1 MADDTNITIIGFDL
15 GHGDTAVTKVH
26 AGTRQDSASLGDR
39 NAPPEIVELGGDRKQ
54 LVTSV
59 TVTPEGEVLVGEA
72 AFEGAKESETFVA
85 FKSPYLDREEVR
97 RPLELFA
104 RRVVEEIRESRLT
117 DSGRVRWIF
126 GHPSGWDAEQV
137 AGYRELL
144 AGVCAPDEVSLVPE
158 SRAALLYA
166 RDAGDVPE
174 SEALTSTS
182 LTASTLIVDIGS
194 STTDYT
200 SIVHGTSRP
209 VDHGNVVLGA
219 HLIDKAVLELAID
232 RSPDAERIR
241 AALAAETSRS
251 ARQVLEITCRK
262 LKEKFFSI
270 NPQRFANNPNTGV
283 RTTEEVFTRDGD
295 VLELRIKI
303 DRNDMAR
310 LLDTP
315 QPALDG
321 LSWHN
326 AYRRDLG
333 AALSHTG
340 GEVDMIL
347 LTGGPSR
354 MRFVQETARELAP
367 DAQVMLGTEPE
378 FAIARGLALAG
389 RMDERTRGFREDV
402 ERFLATETV
411 SDLVNERLPQLTEA
425 MGAAVASGLTENHV
439 IPAFTAWRRRDIVTI
454 DGMRN
459 RIISG
464 VNAELDSTD
473 NVVLNKIV
481 TDWMAEL
488 RPELAQHTA
497 VICRRWN
504 LEPTAL
510 SLPEVTVSGEKMTAQ
525 VSTSV
530 ATDVLD
536 NISTLVNVAIS
547 GVVATALFGA
557 GSAIIMATGPFA
569 VLFAAAAIFIG
580 LSTAKEKIMEEIGD
594 KDLPMAAR
602 KIRSEASMIRKL
614 REQATEQE
622 AALASELAS
631 QFRSDGSGRLAREI
645 TASIEKQLTSVAAEV
660 ELLIA

>member
-26 AGTRQDSASLGDR
+26 AGTRPDSASLGDR
-39 NAPPEIVELGGDRKQ
+39 NAPPEIIELGGDRKQ
-54 LVTSV
+54 LVTAV
-59 TVTPEGEVLVGEA
+59 TVTPEGVVLVGEA
-72 AFEGAKESETFVA
+72 VFEFPKSEIHVA
-85 FKSPYLDREEVR
+85 FKSPYVEREQVR

-104 RRVVEEIRESRLT
+104 RQVVEDIRESRLS
-117 DSGRVRWIF
+117 DGGRVRWIF
-126 GHPSGWDAEQV
+126 GHPSGWDTEQV

-144 AGVCAPDEVSLVPE
+144 AGVCAPDEVGLVPE

-166 RDAGDVPE
+166 RDAGDLPE
-174 SEALTSTS
+174 SGPLSSKS

-219 HLIDKAVLELAID
+219 HLIDKSVLEMAIA
-232 RSPDAERIR
+232 RSPHAERIR
-241 AALAAETSRS
+241 AELTAEASRG
-251 ARQVLEITCRK
+251 ARQLLEISCRK
-262 LKEKFFSI
+262 LKERFFSI
-270 NPQRFANNPNTGV
+270 NPQRFTHNPNASAT
-283 RTTEEVFTRDGD
+283 TTEEVFTLDGD
-295 VLELRIKI
+295 ALELRIKI

-310 LLDTP
+310 ILDTP
-315 QPALDG
+315 HPELDG
-321 LSWHN
+321 LSWHH

-340 GEVDMIL
+340 SEVDMIL

-354 MRFVQETARELAP
+354 MRFVQESTRELAP
-367 DAQVMLGTEPE
+367 GARVMLGTEPE

-389 RMDERTRGFREDV
+389 RMDERTRGFRKDIE
-402 ERFLATETV
+402 EFLATKTV
-411 SDLVNERLPQLTEA
+411 GDLVNERLPQLTEA
-425 MGAAVASGLTENHV
+425 MGAAVASGLTEKHV
-439 IPAFTAWRRRDIVTI
+439 IPAFAAWRRRDIVTI

-459 RIISG
+459 RIVSG
-464 VNAELDSTD
+464 VNAELNSTD
-473 NVVLNKIV
+473 NAVLNKIV
-481 TDWMAEL
+481 AEWMAEL

-510 SLPEVTVSGEKMTAQ
+510 SLPEVTMSGGKMTAQ
-525 VSTSV
+525 VNTSA

-536 NISTLVNVAIS
+536 NISTLVNAAIS

-569 VLFAAAAIFIG
+569 VLFAAVAIFMG
-580 LSTAKEKIMEEIGD
+580 LGTMKNAIMEEIGD

-602 KIRSEASMIRKL
+602 KLRSEASMIRKL
-614 REQATEQE
+614 REQATAQE